1 MIRGSQKN
9 PLSQIGPG
17 FSFDPK
23 HPPARDV
30 SLHLYGKEDH
40 EVLACGQLIERAAAR
55 AGLETLSEF
64 IPGQDRVGNGSLFK
78 LKVSES
84 ALNWLGDTP
93 DILLSL
99 DSYPNKEICR
109 AFPPDAA
116 LIYDC
121 SMEHIEGRRTAE
133 VSVYPVPM
141 VNIGKVE
148 VGEAAAKG
156 LVGLGVAS
164 KLCCFPIAHLEALL
178 REGRT
183 HHGVSSSAAIRALRA
198 GFSYATSFFK
208 KSDPHLFPV
217 GASEKTSL
225 LLSGAEATRV
235 GALAGGSRLF
245 FVDRNLPFSPRE
257 ELEGRRAL
265 SSDQI
270 VLIDEMNMES
280 LGEVFGVYLS
290 GAKALV
296 ETTGNGFEKIQ
307 WLFGSRKL
315 KIPMVVIDF
324 QKKRSDP
331 AGPLTQSD
339 LNAAVFAGSPE
350 ASSIVMAPCDVD
362 DSLWLTF
369 HAFRLAE
376 KLRMP
381 VFLLSE
387 EALCRRAATL
397 SQTDLPPVYEKEG
410 MRDSEGSLRLES
422 ADCVPSSRNL
432 RKCGWFNDRFGP
444 IAWEGETPAEVGFVS
459 WGVTQTV
466 VQEAMR
472 LFKAIGF
479 PAAALYPK
487 VLWPPPENAL
497 KEFAKKVKK
506 VVVVEGN
513 KEGQFAQMIRLFA
526 SINPIIMTP
535 SNGRPITPADL
546 FEKEDWH

>member
-9 PLSQIGPG
+9 PLSRIGPG

-64 IPGQDRVGNGSLFK
+64 IPGQDRVGDGSLFK

-148 VGEAAAKG
+148 VGETAAKG
-156 LVGLGVAS
+156 LIGLGVAS

-183 HHGVSSSAAIRALRA
+183 HQGVSSSAAIRALRA

-217 GASEKTSL
+217 GASEKASL
-225 LLSGAEATRV
+225 LLSGAEAGRV

-331 AGPLTQSD
+331 AGPLTQSG
-339 LNAAVFAGSPE
+339 LNAAIFAGSLE
-350 ASSIVMAPCDVD
+350 ASSIVMAPCDVN
-362 DSLWLTF
+362 DSLHLTF

-376 KLRMP
+376 KIQMP

-387 EALCRRAATL
+387 EILCRRTATFCQANL
-397 SQTDLPPVYEKEG
+397 PLVDNPLGPHDPGASLRWEPADLPSP
-410 MRDSEGSLRLES
+410 
-422 ADCVPSSRNL
+422 RNL
-432 RKCGWFNDRFGP
+432 REGGWINDRFGP
-444 IAWEGETPAEVGFVS
+444 IVWEGEASAEVGFIS
-459 WGVTQTV
+459 WGATQTV